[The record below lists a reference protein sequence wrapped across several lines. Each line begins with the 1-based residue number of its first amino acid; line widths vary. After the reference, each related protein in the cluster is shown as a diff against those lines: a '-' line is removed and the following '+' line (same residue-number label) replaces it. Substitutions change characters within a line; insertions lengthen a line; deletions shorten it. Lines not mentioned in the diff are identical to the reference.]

1 MKFFSMRVF
10 AMRRNHTVG
19 VLAAGA
25 MLALRVAG
33 AQTPANDPSAR
44 LQEVLPSDVA
54 AHVLATIAAAR
65 SQDLP
70 AQALA
75 NRALKFAT
83 KGVNPK
89 DIEQS
94 IDQQFARMSA
104 ARDTLVSARGGKK
117 PSGDEVDAAADAL
130 RKGADGSQVSALAKS
145 APSGRSLVV
154 PLYVLGSLLDRGL
167 PSDAALQKV
176 KDRLEARASDADLEQ
191 LPAQAAVGQDHKP
204 TETGR
209 ALAETKH
216 PGSAAGAANAGGR
229 SAGGPPAGV
238 PANGG
243 RGVNPGS
250 SHKPATPPGK
260 KP

>member
-1 MKFFSMRVF
+1 MMMFMSMRVF
-10 AMRRNHTVG
+10 TMPRIHTVS

-65 SQDLP
+65 SHDLP

-94 IDQQFARMSA
+94 IDQQFERMSA
-104 ARDTLVSARGGKK
+104 ARDTLLSARGGQK
-117 PSGDEVDAAADAL
+117 PSGDEVDMAAEAM
-130 RKGADGSQVSALAKS
+130 RKGVDGSQVSALAKS

-176 KDRLEARASDADLEQ
+176 KDRLAARASDADLEQ
-191 LPAQAAVGQDHKP
+191 LPAQAAVGQGHKP

-216 PGSAAGAANAGGR
+216 PGSAAG
-229 SAGGPPAGV
+229 GGPAAGV

-243 RGVNPGS
+243 RGGNPGS

>member
-1 MKFFSMRVF
+1 MRKIPT
-10 AMRRNHTVG
+10 MS

-25 MLALRVAG
+25 LLALRVAG
-33 AQTPANDPSAR
+33 AQTPSDDPSAR
-44 LQEVLPSDVA
+44 LKEVLPSDVA
-54 AHVLATIAAAR
+54 TRVLEKIAEAR
-65 SQDLP
+65 SKDLP
-70 AQALA
+70 AQALE
-75 NRALKFAT
+75 NRALKFAA

-89 DIEQS
+89 DIEES
-94 IDQQFARMSA
+94 IEQQLGRMEA
-104 ARDTLVSARGGKK
+104 ARDTLRSARGGKK
-117 PSGDEVDAAADAL
+117 PSGDEVDAAAEAM
-130 RKGADGSQVSALAKS
+130 RKGVDGSQVSALAKS

-176 KDRLEARASDADLEQ
+176 KDRLAARASDTDLEQ
-191 LPAQAAVGQDHKP
+191 LAAQAVAGQDHKP
-204 TETGR
+204 AETGR

-216 PGSAAGAANAGGR
+216 PGSAAGAANAGGS

-243 RGVNPGS
+243 RGANPGQ
-250 SHKPATPPGK
+250 SHKPTTPPGK

>member
-1 MKFFSMRVF
+1 MRQIST
-10 AMRRNHTVG
+10 MS

-44 LQEVLPSDVA
+44 LREVLPSDVA
-54 AHVLATIAAAR
+54 TRVLEKIAEARAH
-65 SQDLP
+65 DLP
-70 AQALA
+70 AQALE
-75 NRALKFAT
+75 NRALKFAA
-83 KGVNPK
+83 KGVDPK

-94 IDQQFARMSA
+94 IDQQLNRMEV
-104 ARDTLVSARGGKK
+104 ARDSLRSARGKQ
-117 PSGDEVDAAADAL
+117 PSGDEVDAAADAM
-130 RKGADGSQVSALAKS
+130 RKGLDGSQISALAKS

-176 KDRLEARASDADLEQ
+176 KDRLAARASDTDLEQ
-191 LPAQAAVGQDHKP
+191 LPAQAGKGQRP
-204 TETGR
+204 AETGQ
-209 ALAETKH
+209 ALAETKR
-216 PGSAAGAANAGGR
+216 PGSAPGAANGS

-243 RGVNPGS
+243 RGANPGT
-250 SHKPATPPGK
+250 SHKPTTPGGK

>member
-1 MKFFSMRVF
+1 MRQF
-10 AMRRNHTVG
+10 PTMG

-33 AQTPANDPSAR
+33 AQAPANDPSAR
-44 LQEVLPSDVA
+44 LKAVLPGDVA
-54 AHVLATIAAAR
+54 TRVLETIAQAR
-65 SQDLP
+65 AHDLP
-70 AQALA
+70 AQALE
-75 NRALKFAT
+75 NRALKFAA
-83 KGVNPK
+83 KGVAPK

-94 IDQQFARMSA
+94 IDQQLGRMEI
-104 ARDTLVSARGGKK
+104 ARDSLRSARAGQN
-117 PSGDEVDAAADAL
+117 PSGDEVDAAAEAM
-130 RKGADGSQVSALAKS
+130 RKGLDGSQVSALAKT

-167 PSDAALQKV
+167 PSDAALKKV
-176 KDRLEARASDADLEQ
+176 RDRLAARASDSDLEQ
-191 LPAQAAVGQDHKP
+191 LPAQALLGQGHKP
-204 TETGR
+204 AETGQ
-209 ALAETKH
+209 ALAETKR
-216 PGSAAGAANAGGR
+216 PGSAPGAANAGGS

-250 SHKPATPPGK
+250 SHKPTTPPGK